1 MMNRLPLILM
11 ALLTLFLGA
20 CNGATED
27 PPAEPQDM
35 NAFQED
41 VEQLSALITLPAPP
55 LEAKWTQYTLGNPN
69 SDAPGPTDYAVIAV
83 LRYDTATAADIAS
96 QLGAQSN
103 GRDWYVDTNF
113 VRPWFPDEVKAS
125 IVPDELSNLQLVNQP
140 AYDPTLFAKPPLQ
153 QGYAYVVGD
162 YVVVYLQTT

>member
-1 MMNRLPLILM
+1 MNRLLLILM

-20 CNGATED
+20 CNGATEA
-27 PPAEPQDM
+27 PPAEAPDM

-41 VEQLSALITLPAPP
+41 VEQLSALITLPSAP

-83 LRYDTATAADIAS
+83 LRYDTATAAEIAS

-103 GRDWYVDTNF
+103 GRDWYVDGNF

-125 IVPDELSNLQLVNQP
+125 IVPDELSNLQMVNQP
-140 AYDPTLFAKPPLQ
+140 AYDPTLFAKPPLL

>member
-1 MMNRLPLILM
+1 MMNRLPFILM
-11 ALLTLFLGA
+11 AFLTLLLLG
-20 CNGATED
+20 CNGATEE
-27 PPAEPQDM
+27 PPAEAQDM

-69 SDAPGPTDYAVIAV
+69 SDAPGPTDYAVIAI
-83 LRYDTATAADIAS
+83 LRYDTATASDIAG
-96 QLGAQSN
+96 QLSAQSN
-103 GRDWYVDTNF
+103 GRDWYVDGNF
-113 VRPWFPDEVKAS
+113 VRPWFPDEVKAG
-125 IVPDELSNLQLVNQP
+125 IVPDELTNLHLVNQP
-140 AYDPTLFAKPPLQ
+140 AYDPGIFAKPPLL